1 MKIVFLDSSEVNP
14 GDISWEPIEKL
25 GEFKDYK
32 RTSEE
37 EITDRLHGAE
47 AVFLDSVP
55 LGRKEMERSPS
66 LKFIGIAATGYNHVD
81 LQAAARLGIAVTN
94 VPAYS
99 TDAVAQHTVALLLS
113 ITNRVEAYRQGVFSG
128 GWSSCKE
135 TLRETAPLTLLSGK
149 SMGIVGYGNI
159 GKKVAELAGAFGM
172 KVNIYSRSPQ
182 ETVESDV
189 VSLHCPLTLETRH
202 LVDKS
207 FIENMKDGA
216 ILLNTARG
224 GLVDAGALAEALT
237 SGKLTA
243 AGLDVM
249 EPEPPE
255 EANPLIGLEN
265 CWITPHVAF
274 TPYETRKTV
283 VDTCGANL
291 ESFLKGER
299 RNRLV

>member
-113 ITNRVEAYRQGVFSG
+113 ITNRV
-128 GWSSCKE
+128 
-135 TLRETAPLTLLSGK
+135 
-149 SMGIVGYGNI
+149 
-159 GKKVAELAGAFGM
+159 
-172 KVNIYSRSPQ
+172 
-182 ETVESDV
+182 
-189 VSLHCPLTLETRH
+189 
-202 LVDKS
+202 
-207 FIENMKDGA
+207 
-216 ILLNTARG
+216 
-224 GLVDAGALAEALT
+224 
-237 SGKLTA
+237 
-243 AGLDVM
+243 
-249 EPEPPE
+249 
-255 EANPLIGLEN
+255 
-265 CWITPHVAF
+265 
-274 TPYETRKTV
+274 
-283 VDTCGANL
+283 
-291 ESFLKGER
+291 
-299 RNRLV
+299 

>member
-25 GEFKDYK
+25 GEFQNYQ

-37 EITDRLHGAE
+37 EITDRIRGAE
-47 AVFLDSVP
+47 AVFIDSVP
-55 LGRKEMERSPS
+55 LGKTVMERSMS

-81 LQAAARLGIAVTN
+81 LQTAARLGIAVAN

-99 TDAVAQHTVALLLS
+99 TEAVAQHTMALLLS

-128 GWSSCKE
+128 TWNSCKE
-135 TLRETAPLTLLSGK
+135 TLRKTAPLTLLSGK
-149 SMGIVGYGNI
+149 SIGIVGYGNI
-159 GKKVAELAGAFGM
+159 GKKVAELARAFGM
-172 KVNIYSRSPQ
+172 RVNIYSRSPQ
-182 ETVESDV
+182 EAVKADIL
-189 VSLHCPLTLETRH
+189 SLHCPLTKETRN
-202 LVDKS
+202 LVDEN

-224 GLVDAGALAEALT
+224 GLVDAQALAEALT
-237 SGKLTA
+237 SGKLAA

-249 EPEPPE
+249 DPEPPE
-255 EANPLIGLEN
+255 ASNPLIGLEN